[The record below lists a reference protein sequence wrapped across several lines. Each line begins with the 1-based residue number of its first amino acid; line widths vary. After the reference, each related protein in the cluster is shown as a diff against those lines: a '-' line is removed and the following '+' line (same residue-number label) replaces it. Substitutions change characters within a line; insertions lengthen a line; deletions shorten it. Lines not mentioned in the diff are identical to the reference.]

1 MNTESLE
8 NFNADLNN
16 LFNCIAGNKEII
28 TGKDYE
34 IFNVVRELLLTK
46 HNITWEEYIN
56 WSECM
61 ENEQY
66 LY

>member
-8 NFNADLNN
+8 NFNAEINN
-16 LFNCIAGNKEII
+16 LFTSIAGNKEII

-34 IFNVVRELLLTK
+34 IFSEGRERLLTQ
-46 HNITWEEYIN
+46 HNITWQEYLD